1 MAIERDSLRQDPDI
15 ALALQQNR
23 AFEERMERALRLI
36 ANHDRTRDFD
46 KGKAACL
53 KAFDAIVDGIKVFFS
68 FVGNDSR
75 FAFALL
81 DSLNKA
87 DASNGLCRKAP
98 FPYMFHRSESR
109 AIGDVYSQQILNAL
123 RRTHRMFVVVPS
135 DEAVSSFVDFEI
147 GAFSVNKTLIDRL
160 ICIHHPAIS
169 TMEITKDY
177 DQVRTTHDDLYRMFE
192 HLFGNADAVPGIPPL
207 WDHEHS
213 VCAKLVESL
222 VSEAATLRPKRARSI
237 MLQFRV
243 HLRDEGTGNGTAP
256 QMQLQEA
263 AAPYDH
269 LSENGAK
276 PSMRLVAADDLESR
290 PVSGTDAFAEIFGWT
305 SMPRTF
311 GELTSKLEQKYPASV
326 VPWKTNLIKQIVDI
340 DCGTPPSGN
349 YTSFQDFR
357 GNRRF
362 TSSVISFTKREE
374 PREVLSVVVG
384 LQEAIFYP
392 AIRAPVLLEVLET
405 AMRLTYRFR
414 WEILERFQGRIEVSD
429 IEIIENR
436 LVAAE
441 QELMYRGVAGN
452 DRIYELFD
460 GDARKEMEDMTERW
474 ARFRAPDRTGILD
487 AIFAG
492 KSEADADRLSSV
504 LPEIRD
510 MNNRFMLLAAP
521 RFAELVREVW
531 GKGVD

>member
-1 MAIERDSLRQDPDI
+1 
-15 ALALQQNR
+15 
-23 AFEERMERALRLI
+23 
-36 ANHDRTRDFD
+36 
-46 KGKAACL
+46 
-53 KAFDAIVDGIKVFFS
+53 
-68 FVGNDSR
+68 
-75 FAFALL
+75 
-81 DSLNKA
+81 
-87 DASNGLCRKAP
+87 
-98 FPYMFHRSESR
+98 
-109 AIGDVYSQQILNAL
+109 
-123 RRTHRMFVVVPS
+123 
-135 DEAVSSFVDFEI
+135 
-147 GAFSVNKTLIDRL
+147 
-160 ICIHHPAIS
+160 
-169 TMEITKDY
+169 
-177 DQVRTTHDDLYRMFE
+177 
-192 HLFGNADAVPGIPPL
+192 
-207 WDHEHS
+207 
-213 VCAKLVESL
+213 
-222 VSEAATLRPKRARSI
+222 

-243 HLRDEGTGNGTAP
+243 HLRDDGTGSDTTP
-256 QMQLQEA
+256 QMELQEA

-276 PSMRLVAADDLESR
+276 SPMQPVVADDLESK

-305 SMPRTF
+305 SMPPTF
-311 GELTSKLEQKYPASV
+311 GELTSKLEQKYPTSA
-326 VPWKTNLIKQIVDI
+326 VPWKTNLMKQVVDI
-340 DCGTPPSGN
+340 EHGTPPSGN

-374 PREVLSVVVG
+374 PREVLSVLIG

-441 QELMYRGVAGN
+441 QELMYRGAAGN

-460 GDARKEMEDMTERW
+460 GEARKEIEDMTEKW
-474 ARFRAPDRTGILD
+474 SKFRTPDRTGILD

-492 KSEADADRLSSV
+492 RSEADADRLSSV
-504 LPEIRD
+504 LPEIRE

-531 GKGVD
+531 GKKAD